1 MYAQIFPAVLGRV
14 HFRDTCLPRLS
25 FLSPK
30 SMMGTMPI
38 PIAILGSSQRHN
50 WKSVR
55 KFEKGLTQ
63 RTDPLPFLRHDC
75 KGLMN
80 DPLRED
86 RVSFGE
92 DGTHARTIVAVM
104 GQDKFPIV
112 CEDTMDK
119 MLELTGD
126 AAARGMGII
135 LSGSCEQGVHRVDAW
150 GRSRRKRGEQADG

>member
-1 MYAQIFPAVLGRV
+1 MKKA
-14 HFRDTCLPRLS
+14 FRRELTRCL
-25 FLSPK
+25 
-30 SMMGTMPI
+30 
-38 PIAILGSSQRHN
+38 
-50 WKSVR
+50 
-55 KFEKGLTQ
+55 
-63 RTDPLPFLRHDC
+63 FLRFDC
-75 KGLMN
+75 KKLLN

-92 DGTHARTIVAVM
+92 DGTHARTIVAVT

-135 LSGSCEQGVHRVDAW
+135 LSGS
-150 GRSRRKRGEQADG
+150 